1 MLFQRKVDR
10 AMRLQKEENDRIDR
24 EHLPED
30 TDKIQL
36 EKKDTWA
43 MILSAWLVF
52 MPIAIVILLGI
63 AFGAYFLF
71 VH

>member
-1 MLFQRKVDR
+1 
-10 AMRLQKEENDRIDR
+10 
-24 EHLPED
+24 
-30 TDKIQL
+30 
-36 EKKDTWA
+36 

>member
-30 TDKIQL
+30 KDKIQL

-52 MPIAIVILLGI
+52 MPIALVILLGI

>member
-10 AMRLQKEENDRIDR
+10 AMRLQKEENDLIDR

-30 TDKIQL
+30 KDKIQL

>member
-10 AMRLQKEENDRIDR
+10 AMRLQKEENEKVQR

-30 TDKIQL
+30 KEKIPL
-36 EKKDTWA
+36 EKNDTWA

-52 MPIAIVILLGI
+52 LPIAIVILLVI

>member
-30 TDKIQL
+30 KDKIQL

-71 VH
+71 DH

>member
-10 AMRLQKEENDRIDR
+10 AMRLQKEGNDRIDR

-30 TDKIQL
+30 KEKIPL

-52 MPIAIVILLGI
+52 MPIAIVILLVI

-71 VH
+71 IH

>member
-30 TDKIQL
+30 KDKIQL

-63 AFGAYFLF
+63 AFGAYILF

>member
-30 TDKIQL
+30 NDKIQL

>member
-30 TDKIQL
+30 EDKIQL

>member
-10 AMRLQKEENDRIDR
+10 AMRLQKEENEKVQR

-30 TDKIQL
+30 KEKIPL

-52 MPIAIVILLGI
+52 LPIAIVILFVI

>member
-30 TDKIQL
+30 KDKIQL
-36 EKKDTWA
+36 EK
-43 MILSAWLVF
+43 
-52 MPIAIVILLGI
+52 
-63 AFGAYFLF
+63 
-71 VH
+71 